1 MATDGDGKYGNQRGG
16 WEVNDANYKHSA
28 MWKGI
33 VSTKEKFMQNIR
45 YQVGTGRKVLFW
57 QDTWVGEDPLASKFP
72 ELYNCAGRSKL
83 RWGITLIGLAE
94 VGR

>member
-33 VSTKEKFMQNIR
+33 VSTKEKFM
-45 YQVGTGRKVLFW
+45 
-57 QDTWVGEDPLASKFP
+57 
-72 ELYNCAGRSKL
+72 
-83 RWGITLIGLAE
+83 
-94 VGR
+94 